1 MTNEELRLL
10 SELLDSKLDPIKQDI
25 SCLRADVFELRQD
38 MAQAKQ
44 DISELKQDMAQA
56 KQDISEL
63 KQGIAQL
70 TSRVSVLERDMAEV
84 KTAVFEMKVCMENH
98 ILPCIQ
104 LLAENY
110 LPDAKRYETAVVDM
124 EIVKA
129 DVEIL
134 KMTVKKHSHMIQE
147 LIR

>member
-25 SCLRADVFELRQD
+25 SRLRADV
-38 MAQAKQ
+38 
-44 DISELKQDMAQA
+44 SELKQDMAQA

-63 KQGIAQL
+63 KQGMAQL

-98 ILPCIQ
+98 ILPCIK

-110 LPDAKRYETAVVDM
+110 LPAAKRSRQIFRDR
-124 EIVKA
+124 
-129 DVEIL
+129 
-134 KMTVKKHSHMIQE
+134 
-147 LIR
+147 IRHPIFVLS

>member
-1 MTNEELRLL
+1 
-10 SELLDSKLDPIKQDI
+10 
-25 SCLRADVFELRQD
+25 
-38 MAQAKQ
+38 
-44 DISELKQDMAQA
+44 
-56 KQDISEL
+56 
-63 KQGIAQL
+63 
-70 TSRVSVLERDMAEV
+70 MAEV

-110 LPDAKRYETAVVDM
+110 LPAAKRYETAVVDM